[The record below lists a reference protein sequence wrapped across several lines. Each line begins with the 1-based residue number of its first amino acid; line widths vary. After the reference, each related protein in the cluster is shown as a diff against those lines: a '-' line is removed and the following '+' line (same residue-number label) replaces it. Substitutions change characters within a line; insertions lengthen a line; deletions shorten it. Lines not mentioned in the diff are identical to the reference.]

1 MNKIKTLAVL
11 SFIALLSFGVAS
23 CFNPSGPNGGTGGGT
38 GDTITHGKKDTTHIP
53 HPPDTLIKPDTF
65 IKPPPPPPPDS
76 GGLDTNQL
84 DSLFRHHK

>member
-1 MNKIKTLAVL
+1 MNKLKTLAVL

-23 CFNPSGPNGGTGGGT
+23 CFNPSGPGTGNGGNG
-38 GDTITHGKKDTTHIP
+38 GDTIVHGKKDTTHIP
-53 HPPDTLIKPDTF
+53 KPPDTLIRPDTF